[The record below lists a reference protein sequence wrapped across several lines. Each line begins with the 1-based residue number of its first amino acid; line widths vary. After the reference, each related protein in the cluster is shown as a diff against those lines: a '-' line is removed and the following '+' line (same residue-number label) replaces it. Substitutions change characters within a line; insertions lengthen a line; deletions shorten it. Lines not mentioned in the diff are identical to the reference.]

1 MGRTNAFVDA
11 DNSPLVEAT
20 HADYVVPDFSLAN
33 AVAVEHLEGVP
44 VAPFDDEEPE
54 QGDDHL
60 QNLTVGAGVATGAVG
75 LLVGG
80 PFLAIL
86 AGFGTAYATKQA
98 GATGDVAR
106 AIGHVAL
113 EAKAKAVELDRQH
126 NLVQKGKEAAS
137 EAWEKAK
144 EFDRKHN
151 ILERSK
157 AFLVWSWDTMVELNR
172 RHRLVE
178 RAVNATGALLT
189 FVATKIGKALQT
201 DEQTPSTTTPST
213 PPLSTPAGRSEK

>member
-11 DNSPLVEAT
+11 DSSPLVEAT
-20 HADYVVPDFSLAN
+20 RTDYLVPDFSLAN
-33 AVAVEHLEGVP
+33 AVAVEHLDGVP
-44 VAPFDDEEPE
+44 VAPLDDGEPE
-54 QGDDHL
+54 QGEDHL
-60 QNLTVGAGVATGAVG
+60 QNLTVGAGVATGAIG

-80 PFLAIL
+80 PLLGIV
-86 AGFGTAYATKQA
+86 AGFGTAYATKQG

-126 NLVQKGKEAAS
+126 NLVQKGKEAVAD
-137 EAWEKAK
+137 AWEKAK

-157 AFLVWSWDTMVELNR
+157 AFLVWSWETMLELNR
-172 RHRLVE
+172 RHHIVE

-189 FVATKIGKALQT
+189 FVATKIGSALQSDDQT
-201 DEQTPSTTTPST
+201 SSTKTPSAPPPSN
-213 PPLSTPAGRSEK
+213 PAYRGET